1 MCFWPEKIEAMMGIR
16 AKPNGTLA
24 LSQDV
29 FFRNLEERCSWGQT
43 SLEMLENFSITT
55 TEPRLLVS
63 VKTKEGSLCR
73 SVELPMMAAPSSEK
87 AHGMNFGIKRD
98 CRSPALLMPIMP
110 AILVPSL
117 AMFASRV
124 DVDHESQSVGNCLGR
139 GCNLRYVFGM
149 RADAKGELKYGEIHF
164 IS

>member
-1 MCFWPEKIEAMMGIR
+1 MNGDFDVLLAKEDGGDGIR

-29 FFRNLEERCSWGQT
+29 LFRNLEERCSWGWT
-43 SLEMLENFSITT
+43 SLGMSEKFSIST

-63 VKTKEGSLCR
+63 VKMKEGSLCR
-73 SVELPMMAAPSSEK
+73 SVELPMMAAPSSKK
-87 AHGMNFGIKRD
+87 ARGTIFGIKRD

-117 AMFASRV
+117 AMFTSRV
-124 DVDHESQSVGNCLGR
+124 DVDHESQSKGNCLGR
-139 GCNLRYVFGM
+139 L
-149 RADAKGELKYGEIHF
+149 HF
-164 IS
+164 